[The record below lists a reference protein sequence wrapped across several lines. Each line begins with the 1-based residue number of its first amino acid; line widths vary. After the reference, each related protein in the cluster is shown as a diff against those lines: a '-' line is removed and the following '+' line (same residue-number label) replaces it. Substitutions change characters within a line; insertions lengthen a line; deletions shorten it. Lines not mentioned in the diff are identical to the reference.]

1 MYMYIYILIITI
13 PLLYF
18 RGCSKYGKCSW
29 KIQKR
34 LSNMIQYGHCQ
45 NVALAVISYRD
56 KSRINDYN
64 NERERC
70 KYIREKVHK
79 SIFG

>member
-1 MYMYIYILIITI
+1 MDNVLGKYIE
-13 PLLYF
+13 
-18 RGCSKYGKCSW
+18 
-29 KIQKR
+29 QKR
-34 LSNMIQYGHCQ
+34 ASNRVQYGHCQ
-45 NVALAVISYRD
+45 NVALAVISYLE
-56 KSRINDYN
+56 KLRINNYN